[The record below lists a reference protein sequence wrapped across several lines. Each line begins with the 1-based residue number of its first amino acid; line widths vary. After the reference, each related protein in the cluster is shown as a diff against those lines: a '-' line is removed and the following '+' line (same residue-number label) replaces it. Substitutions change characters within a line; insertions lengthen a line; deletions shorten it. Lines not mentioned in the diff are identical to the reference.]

1 MTTTTGETNPGTG
14 KSSNE
19 ALKEALYKELEIE
32 IDLAINGITI
42 DPEEADK
49 LYETV
54 FPGKKPQTQSNGGA
68 QDEREKFPGGAF
80 YLPYGILAGFR
91 EAADSPYIIVVE
103 DGKPVL
109 YRHGR
114 KSTSRIGEIQFKK
127 RHELFDRKTS
137 DGAFFRDIAN
147 LSPEGTVRV
156 SYSTECS
163 LKDKGEDCL
172 FCNINYRQNNVKRKT
187 AQQVSEVFSA
197 AVEEG
202 IGGRL
207 QLTGGFIPERREL
220 EYYIDVAEE
229 VKRRTDIK
237 NFNGLAVIG
246 APQDYSVIDKYKEA
260 GYNTIRMNMEIW
272 DRNIR
277 KTICP
282 GKENQCGGWEHWV
295 GALEY
300 AVKVFGKAKVGS
312 NIVGGIEPKKSILE
326 GIEYLASKGV
336 VCKAAIWR
344 PCAALEG
351 HRTPETSW
359 HLDLAYKTAEIHRKH
374 GFTLDEIFNVSVDSG
389 TAGTIFQIEEEQFE
403 NGKLKQWKF
412 PRLKKAGESKVNA

>member
-1 MTTTTGETNPGTG
+1 MTQFNAEDNNAIKQSPN
-14 KSSNE
+14 K
-19 ALKEALYKELEIE
+19 ALKEALYKELELE
-32 IDLAINGITI
+32 IDLAIHGITI
-42 DPEEADK
+42 DPEEEDK
-49 LYETV
+49 LYEAV
-54 FPGKKPQTQSNGGA
+54 FHNTKVNVQNNIGA
-68 QDEREKFPGGAF
+68 LNDREKFPGGSF

-91 EAADSPYIIVVE
+91 QAEDSPYVLLAE
-103 DGKPVL
+103 DGEPVL
-109 YRHGR
+109 YRYGR
-114 KSTSRIGEIQFKK
+114 KSTKKIGKIQFKK

-137 DGAFFRDIAN
+137 DGVFFRDIAN

-197 AVEEG
+197 AVAEG
-202 IGGRL
+202 VGGRL

-220 EYYIDVAEE
+220 EYYIDVAED
-229 VKRRTDIK
+229 VKRLTGIK

-272 DRNIR
+272 DKNIR

-312 NIVGGIEPKKSILE
+312 NIVGGIEPKKTILD
-326 GIEYLASKGV
+326 GIEYLASKGI

-344 PCAALEG
+344 PCAGLEG

-359 HLDLAYKTAEIHRKH
+359 HLDLAYKTAAIHRKY

-389 TAGTIFQIEEEQFE
+389 TAGTIYQIEEEQFE
-403 NGKLKQWKF
+403 GGKLKQWKF
-412 PRLKKAGESKVNA
+412 PPLKKAS